1 MLPPDQDPKLAGPAA
16 RFEEQPPLP
25 AAPAT
30 LLSQEPPFP
39 PVAPPASPL
48 EPSLGRGMQSWL
60 FLVLIFGVGGLLLG
74 QYELALFAALAG
86 LFATA
91 QAADRDP
98 RWSHAYMMLAWVV
111 PVGAVATFT
120 GVALIAL
127 REGVDSI
134 AGVVAVGVAAAAAI
148 ISGLTWLHPIGM
160 ALAATLFRTADTTH
174 TLRLAAR
181 LVLIGLLF
189 AWPGW
194 WLFSTQSEIL
204 LAQDT
209 SLLGYG
215 SLSSGLIGL
224 CLLAVGGVGFLVRR
238 PLPATLARLGLRAP
252 RASDLALVAGGVVV
266 LFLFNAAAERLQQSY
281 FPDQYQADQ
290 YVTRLIAG
298 RLSRSETLL
307 LGVSAGIGEEIA
319 LRGALQPRLGLL
331 MTSILFGAV
340 HVQYSWYGMAVILV
354 LGLVLGWIRRRAS
367 TTTAMMVHGLYD
379 VLAVLAMQP
388 AA

>member
-1 MLPPDQDPKLAGPAA
+1 
-16 RFEEQPPLP
+16 
-25 AAPAT
+25 
-30 LLSQEPPFP
+30 
-39 PVAPPASPL
+39 
-48 EPSLGRGMQSWL
+48 MQAWL
-60 FLVLIFGVGGLLLG
+60 VLVLIFGVGGLVLG
-74 QYELALFAALAG
+74 QYELALLAALAG

-98 RWSHAYMMLAWVV
+98 RWSHAYLMLAWVV
-111 PVGAVATFT
+111 PVGAVMTFT
-120 GVALIAL
+120 GIAAMVL
-127 REGVDSI
+127 QEGVGSM
-134 AGVVAVGVAAAAAI
+134 AGVVAVGIAAAAAV
-148 ISGLTWLHPIGM
+148 ISALTWLRPVGV
-160 ALAATLFRTADTTH
+160 ALAAALFRTADTTH

-194 WLFSTQSEIL
+194 WLFSTQAEIL

-224 CLLAVGGVGFLVRR
+224 CLLALGGVGFLVKR

-252 RASDLALVAGGVVV
+252 RAADLALVAGGVVV
-266 LFLFNAAAERLQQSY
+266 LFLFNAAAERLQQAY
-281 FPDQYQADQ
+281 FSELYQADQ

-298 RLSRSETLL
+298 RLSRWETLV
-307 LGVSAGIGEEIA
+307 LGISAGIGEEIA

-340 HVQYSWYGMAVILV
+340 HVQYSWFGMSVILV
-354 LGLVLGWIRRRAS
+354 LGLLLGWIRRRAS

-379 VLAVLAMQP
+379 ILAVLAMQP